1 MPNWPDVWND
11 LGKELGV
18 KLEDLEPTRL
28 TIGGVG
34 TAELLSRKFP
44 IVWVKREILELGTL
58 ELHKQMLEQ
67 REFPWLTLDSAGAET
82 TLGHLQGIV
91 QKGASREEHSIALDV
106 LAVFTAASLHE
117 FEKNWEYRVWRDG
130 TSTAREQMESWLS
143 TRKGER
149 YCWHRRSTTLGP
161 EDAFLTWGDLRGVTG
176 RDHWPRQTTPLTT
189 REFCLAVVAGHK
201 RILDDYA
208 LVVPSFQE
216 DLPASIEEDF
226 NTWLAERN
234 AHQETARAE
243 RQERQAAVRA
253 QEAKAKQEQDR
264 KRRQLLAPAK
274 RDQEF
279 APLSWSNTSTE
290 RLQELLFEAPMT
302 ELAVRFGVSETAIRK
317 RVKTACLA
325 LPKRGYWLQK
335 T

>member
-11 LGKELGV
+11 LGKELGA

-34 TAELLSRKFP
+34 TAELLARKFP
-44 IVWVKREILELGTL
+44 IVWIQRKVLELGTL
-58 ELHKQMLEQ
+58 ELHKQMFEQ

-91 QKGASREEHSIALDV
+91 QKGASRDEQSIALDV

-161 EDAFLTWGDLRGVTG
+161 GASVYRGAMYE
-176 RDHWPRQTTPLTT
+176 L
-189 REFCLAVVAGHK
+189 
-201 RILDDYA
+201 
-208 LVVPSFQE
+208 PS
-216 DLPASIEEDF
+216 PASD
-226 NTWLAERN
+226 
-234 AHQETARAE
+234 
-243 RQERQAAVRA
+243 
-253 QEAKAKQEQDR
+253 
-264 KRRQLLAPAK
+264 
-274 RDQEF
+274 
-279 APLSWSNTSTE
+279 LS
-290 RLQELLFEAPMT
+290 MH
-302 ELAVRFGVSETAIRK
+302 V
-317 RVKTACLA
+317 
-325 LPKRGYWLQK
+325 
-335 T
+335 

>member
-44 IVWVKREILELGTL
+44 IVWIQRKVLELGTL
-58 ELHKQMLEQ
+58 ELHKQMFEQ

-91 QKGASREEHSIALDV
+91 QKGASREEQSIALDV

-117 FEKNWEYRVWRDG
+117 FEKNWEHRVWRDG

-161 EDAFLTWGDLRGVTG
+161 EDAFLTWGDLRSITG
-176 RDHWPRQTTPLTT
+176 RDHWPRQPTPLTT

-208 LVVPSFQE
+208 LVIPSFQE
-216 DLPASIEEDF
+216 DLPTSIEEDF
-226 NTWLAERN
+226 DTWLAERN
-234 AHQETARAE
+234 AQRETARAE
-243 RQERQAAVRA
+243 RQD
-253 QEAKAKQEQDR
+253 QEAEAKQDQDR

-279 APLSWSNTSTE
+279 APLSSRNTST
-290 RLQELLFEAPMT
+290 
-302 ELAVRFGVSETAIRK
+302 G
-317 RVKTACLA
+317 CL
-325 LPKRGYWLQK
+325 
-335 T
+335 